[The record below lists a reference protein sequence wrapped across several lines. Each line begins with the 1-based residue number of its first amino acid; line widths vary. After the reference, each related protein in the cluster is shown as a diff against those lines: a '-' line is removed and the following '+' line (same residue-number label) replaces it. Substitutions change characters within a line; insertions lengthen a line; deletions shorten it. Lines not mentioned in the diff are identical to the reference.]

1 MDGRQGKQGERRST
15 NTLFHIDCEFPS
27 CGLLEVP
34 LKNSKATGN
43 KTQALAK
50 EDTCSF
56 RASRSLEPGMRSPLL
71 PHPPHPPLP
80 PFHSHTFHLEFTSRY
95 LKAPSSLL
103 SASSSGAARPDP
115 RDMARLRATSKNVCL
130 CLRRGPVVHAEKGG
144 LEVIR
149 KPLLHPHCQARW
161 PFSRRSL

>member
-1 MDGRQGKQGERRST
+1 MDGREGKQGERRST
-15 NTLFHIDCEFPS
+15 NTLFYIDCEFPS
-27 CGLLEVP
+27 CGFLEVP

-103 SASSSGAARPDP
+103 SASSSGATRPDP
-115 RDMARLRATSKNVCL
+115 REYGQAPSHFQKCVSVFAEGSGCP
-130 CLRRGPVVHAEKGG
+130 RREGGPRGHPQTTAPS
-144 LEVIR
+144 
-149 KPLLHPHCQARW
+149 PLSGQVA
-161 PFSRRSL
+161 F